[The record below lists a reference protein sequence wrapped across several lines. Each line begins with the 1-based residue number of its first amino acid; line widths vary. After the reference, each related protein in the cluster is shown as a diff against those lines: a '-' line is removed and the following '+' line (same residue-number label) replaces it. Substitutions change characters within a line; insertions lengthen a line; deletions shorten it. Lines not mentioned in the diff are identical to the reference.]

1 MKINT
6 SHLVLILAALICLGF
21 SKISSKK
28 REVFTSQ
35 QLFTTKVSALKKKGK
50 KDLLDYKAELRDA
63 FKIVA
68 YDGDTT
74 YTELN
79 WTMCPDGK
87 CPEAGLYESETE
99 VYKKLD
105 ELIVRAKL

>member
-1 MKINT
+1 MKINS

-28 REVFTSQ
+28 REVLTSQ

-50 KDLLDYKAELRDA
+50 KDLLNYKAELRNA

-68 YDGDTT
+68 FDGDTT
-74 YTELN
+74 FTELD

-87 CPEAGLYESETE
+87 CPEVGLYESETE
-99 VYKKLD
+99 AYKKLD
-105 ELIVRAKL
+105 GLIVRSKL